1 MSSTI
6 ATFFLYM
13 ILYPDVQRK
22 AQQEIDS
29 VISPYNLPT
38 TTDRPRLPYVN
49 AILKECLRILPVTA
63 LGAPH
68 CLREEDFYLSYR
80 MPKKSVI
87 YTNIWAIMH
96 NPNIY
101 DDPHTFRPERHLQP
115 HLDLDPAKKRFH
127 DPSTYAFGFG
137 RRACP
142 GQFLAEPT
150 IFLVI
155 AATLSMFEIKN
166 AQGQEKPVV
175 DCTTGAFSHPTEF
188 GYRLVKR
195 SEGREGLLS
204 GMEVQKGF
212 RPAVCRNS
220 TAPS

>member
-13 ILYPDVQRK
+13 ILYPEVQKK

-29 VISPYNLPT
+29 VISPYKLPT

-49 AILKECLRILPVTA
+49 AILKECLRILPVSP
-63 LGAPH
+63 LVAPH
-68 CLREEDFYLSYR
+68 CLRQEDSYLSYR
-80 MPKKSVI
+80 IPKKSVI
-87 YTNIWAIMH
+87 YANIWAIMH
-96 NPNIY
+96 NPHIY
-101 DDPHTFRPERHLQP
+101 KDPHIFRPERHLRP
-115 HLDLDPAKKRFH
+115 HLDLDPAAKRFH

-155 AATLSMFEIKN
+155 AATLSVFEIRN
-166 AQGQEKPVV
+166 APGQDMPRV

-188 GYRLVKR
+188 GYRLVLR
-195 SEGREGLLS
+195 EEGREALIML
-204 GMEVQKGF
+204 
-212 RPAVCRNS
+212 
-220 TAPS
+220 